1 MHGRPR
7 DYKEKLKDPKAAEA
21 YARKVTAI
29 KQGTALVLACRQA
42 RRYDPA
48 ALTASEKLL
57 KVVPEIYTIWN
68 YRREALEPVFAAGGD
83 AAKSASD
90 HELAL
95 TQACLQENPK
105 SYSTWHHRKWIV
117 LKGLADLHSQLKLV
131 DSALSL
137 DGRNFHAWNYRQF
150 VVKLLGVDSESE
162 LAYSST
168 LIAADFSNYSAWHY
182 RTMLLPRLYNEDI
195 TTVSLDDL
203 MALSHHQQRQE
214 QSLQGGTAEIATE
227 QAKQQLCTTTSSAPA
242 SRATGAFTGSA
253 SQQRPIPLHVLDQ
266 EYDMVHQAFATDSAD
281 QSPWIYYRWLLGNSL
296 AHLQQAQQ
304 HPQQPERVED
314 ARVVLG
320 EVLAREIS
328 RFSDHLALDA
338 DAKWPLLMTARLK
351 EAQVRLGL
359 CEGLGLDVE
368 HVRAEVSRLY
378 GRLQEKDPMRAG
390 YYADAAAGKAFV
402 VVQALGT
409 V

>member
-1 MHGRPR
+1 MSIMVACTL
-7 DYKEKLKDPKAAEA
+7 LKNVFNCLVSDCCIA
-21 YARKVTAI
+21 YCS
-29 KQGTALVLACRQA
+29 ALVSFR
-42 RRYDPA
+42 
-48 ALTASEKLL
+48 
-57 KVVPEIYTIWN
+57 
-68 YRREALEPVFAAGGD
+68 
-83 AAKSASD
+83 SASD

-266 EYDMVHQAFATDSAD
+266 EYDMVHQMAA
-281 QSPWIYYRWLLGNSL
+281 G
-296 AHLQQAQQ
+296 
-304 HPQQPERVED
+304 QQPGTS
-314 ARVVLG
+314 A
-320 EVLAREIS
+320 AS
-328 RFSDHLALDA
+328 
-338 DAKWPLLMTARLK
+338 TA
-351 EAQVRLGL
+351 AST
-359 CEGLGLDVE
+359 
-368 HVRAEVSRLY
+368 A
-378 GRLQEKDPMRAG
+378 
-390 YYADAAAGKAFV
+390 
-402 VVQALGT
+402 T
-409 V
+409 